1 MIKKCVQQE
10 RKRKEKNKVDRVE
23 NKDFQS
29 PSRGGAGKKHTGLNS
44 HKASSTWAV
53 GV

>member
-10 RKRKEKNKVDRVE
+10 RKRKGKNKVDRVE

-29 PSRGGAGKKHTGLNS
+29 PSRGALAKNTQG
-44 HKASSTWAV
+44 
-53 GV
+53 